1 MQPGNVGR
9 PTVMALSGYGQLVEL
24 RWQGPVAEVVLNRPE
39 ALNALS
45 TAMARE
51 LASALGEAG
60 RANGASAVVL
70 SSATDRAFCAGA
82 DLKERA
88 SFTDQDMFAQRP
100 VLRAAFEALRAL
112 SVPAVAAVAGYA
124 LGGGLELALCCDLV
138 VADETAVVGLPE
150 TSVGLVPG
158 GGGTQLLLRRAGAAV
173 AADLVYTARRVPA
186 EEAFRLGLIDRLVGR
201 GEARRVALGLASTIA
216 ANSPVALRAA
226 KRALRLGAGAALA
239 QALEVEEAAW
249 REAASSPDRAE
260 GIRAFVEKRRPAW
273 PPLR

>member
-1 MQPGNVGR
+1 
-9 PTVMALSGYGQLVEL
+9 
-24 RWQGPVAEVVLNRPE
+24 
-39 ALNALS
+39 
-45 TAMARE
+45 
-51 LASALGEAG
+51 
-60 RANGASAVVL
+60 
-70 SSATDRAFCAGA
+70 
-82 DLKERA
+82 
-88 SFTDQDMFAQRP
+88 
-100 VLRAAFEALRAL
+100 
-112 SVPAVAAVAGYA
+112 VAAVAGYA

-273 PPLR
+273 PS

>member
-1 MQPGNVGR
+1 
-9 PTVMALSGYGQLVEL
+9 MALSGYGQLVEL